1 MKLKQKNLE
10 RMRAR
15 TTVEKHSVQYVGTF
29 QPAGVLCT
37 HESSEVIAQQRAAA

>member
-1 MKLKQKNLE
+1 MKLKLQNLE

-15 TTVEKHSVQYVGTF
+15 TTAEKQRVQYDGTF
-29 QPAGVLCT
+29 QPAGVLRT